1 MKQST
6 KLFCLALLTLIA
18 IVAVFSYSA
27 IPQKLSYHDLGD
39 KRTILGIRNGWNV
52 LSNLPFV
59 VVGIFGLT
67 LLRKA
72 TASPAILTVYGILFT
87 GIFLVGWGSAYYH
100 YTPGNGTL
108 IFDRIPMTIVFMAL
122 LSATVAEHIHEKAGV
137 RMVWPL
143 IALGLVSALYWYYT
157 ESIGEGDLRL
167 YGLVQYYPMVFLPL
181 ILLLFPA
188 PVYNRGLWQLTGA
201 IIWYAVAKV
210 FEHYDKEIF
219 SLTGFVSG
227 HTLKHLAA
235 AASTWYLVRM
245 FQRNY
250 IDLPQAEAG

>member
-6 KLFCLALLTLIA
+6 KLFFLALLTLIA
-18 IVAVFSYSA
+18 IVVVFRHSTY
-27 IPQKLSYHDLGD
+27 PQASSYHDLAG
-39 KRTILGIRNGWNV
+39 KRIILGIRNGWNV

-59 VVGIFGLT
+59 LVGIFGLG

-72 TASPAILTVYGILFT
+72 NGSPGIKTVYAILFT

-100 YTPGNGTL
+100 YTPGNNTL
-108 IFDRIPMTIVFMAL
+108 IFDRIPMTVVFMAL
-122 LSATVAEHIHEKAGV
+122 LSATIAEHIHEKAGV
-137 RMVWPL
+137 LIVWPL

-157 ESIGEGDLRL
+157 ESIGKGDLRL

-188 PVYNRGLWQLTGA
+188 PVYNRGLWQLPGA
-201 IIWYAVAKV
+201 IICYAVAKI
-210 FEHYDKEIF
+210 FEHYDKEIY

-235 AASTWYLVRM
+235 AAATYYLVRM

-250 IDLPQAEAG
+250 CFQKIFA